1 MEKKKFKYSKM
12 SRKNV
17 HFREHGLES
26 RIAVGKAE
34 GRGMVFMQ
42 IEISPELELADCGD
56 KLFQIS
62 ERSAAPWLAAIN
74 QIKLRLKTVLIMQ
87 TSGEPEPGPSQ
98 PTLSYKHGREI
109 GKFIQSRTYFC
120 SLIRLLISIIDNIY
134 LCCFQIYF
142 YLSHSYY
149 FSTLV

>member
-1 MEKKKFKYSKM
+1 MH
-12 SRKNV
+12 KNV
-17 HFREHGLES
+17 HFRKNVVEES

-62 ERSAAPWLAAIN
+62 EPSAAPWLAAIN

-87 TSGEPEPGPSQ
+87 TSGEPRAGPQ

-109 GKFIQSRTYFC
+109 GKFIQSRTYFF
-120 SLIRLLISIIDNIY
+120 SLIHLFI
-134 LCCFQIYF
+134 
-142 YLSHSYY
+142 
-149 FSTLV
+149 

>member
-1 MEKKKFKYSKM
+1 M
-12 SRKNV
+12 RKNV
-17 HFREHGLES
+17 HFRKNVVEES

-62 ERSAAPWLAAIN
+62 EPSAAPWLAAIN

-87 TSGEPEPGPSQ
+87 TSGEPRAGPQ
-98 PTLSYKHGREI
+98 PTLSYKHKI
-109 GKFIQSRTYFC
+109 GNSFNPALTPLS
-120 SLIRLLISIIDNIY
+120 SLY
-134 LCCFQIYF
+134 LFPKIFLRCILFF
-142 YLSHSYY
+142 FNSLSTVLS
-149 FSTLV
+149 FVGLDAKQ

>member
-87 TSGEPEPGPSQ
+87 TSGE
-98 PTLSYKHGREI
+98 TGRAPASPHSHTNMD
-109 GKFIQSRTYFC
+109 GK
-120 SLIRLLISIIDNIY
+120 
-134 LCCFQIYF
+134 
-142 YLSHSYY
+142 
-149 FSTLV
+149 

>member
-34 GRGMVFMQ
+34 GREMVFMQ

-120 SLIRLLISIIDNIY
+120 SLIYIY
-134 LCCFQIYF
+134 
-142 YLSHSYY
+142 
-149 FSTLV
+149 

>member
-1 MEKKKFKYSKM
+1 
-12 SRKNV
+12 
-17 HFREHGLES
+17 
-26 RIAVGKAE
+26 
-34 GRGMVFMQ
+34 MQ

-62 ERSAAPWLAAIN
+62 EWSAAPWLAAIN

-120 SLIRLLISIIDNIY
+120 SLIHLLISIIDNIY
-134 LCCFQIYF
+134 RVIV
-142 YLSHSYY
+142 
-149 FSTLV
+149 STDHPVDIINYRY

>member
-1 MEKKKFKYSKM
+1 MH
-12 SRKNV
+12 KNV
-17 HFREHGLES
+17 HFRKNVVEES

-62 ERSAAPWLAAIN
+62 EPSAAPWLAAIN

-87 TSGEPEPGPSQ
+87 TSGEPRAGPQ
-98 PTLSYKHGREI
+98 PADTL
-109 GKFIQSRTYFC
+109 IQTRTGYRKIH
-120 SLIRLLISIIDNIY
+120 SIPHLLFLSHTFIY
-134 LCCFQIYF
+134 LK
-142 YLSHSYY
+142 YL
-149 FSTLV
+149 FMLFPKIFLLVTFILFFNSFIMLRLGLNSKIHC

>member
-98 PTLSYKHGREI
+98 PTLDTLIQTWTGNRKIHSIPHLLLLSHT
-109 GKFIQSRTYFC
+109 FI
-120 SLIRLLISIIDNIY
+120 NIY
-134 LCCFQIYF
+134 IN
-142 YLSHSYY
+142 
-149 FSTLV
+149 